1 MARADHVER
10 IDLGHDIDIREPGAR
25 ERRLL
30 LGELHAEWLVIQRR
44 TVTDDQQ
51 ATGDQQLARLR
62 VQRRCPSTPGKRS
75 LTLVLYYAQAMAL
88 RLGGLADIDPETV
101 PLPPGTEVVTR
112 VDRAGLPKGAIGR
125 VATSEGDELEVT
137 LVDGR
142 SARYLRSEV
151 TPRKLGVARYAQR
164 RAAAWDALR
173 PCVVVDTVVGSRA
186 WGLADE
192 GSDVDRRGVFV
203 LPFSWT
209 TGLVDPPLDLV
220 SVDGSE
226 TYWELGKAVRQAL
239 RADPN
244 TLEMLFAQP
253 EVVDSLG
260 EGLIAAR
267 RAFVSKEIYGS
278 FGRYAL
284 SQLDRLEHNQRLAAH
299 RELVIEWLR
308 DDPSLSLD
316 AAADRL
322 VDAARIEAPT
332 RSDAVARARDYLKQL
347 YRSLFDQ
354 RLIATNEWSALRA
367 AAARTFELPRDL
379 RPKNAYNLIRL
390 LDLAIRWL
398 GGEPPTVVV
407 SEALRPT
414 LLAIKRGEVPTDDV
428 MTIARELTP
437 KLEAARLASPLPDT
451 ADLAAAEVLLRAAR
465 HEAARRALAGEAG
478 PWGRDAAPP
487 PEARYDA

>member
-1 MARADHVER
+1 
-10 IDLGHDIDIREPGAR
+10 
-25 ERRLL
+25 
-30 LGELHAEWLVIQRR
+30 
-44 TVTDDQQ
+44 
-51 ATGDQQLARLR
+51 
-62 VQRRCPSTPGKRS
+62 
-75 LTLVLYYAQAMAL
+75 MAL

-125 VATSEGDELEVT
+125 VAATEGDSLDVT

-173 PCVVVDTVVGSRA
+173 PCVVIDTVVGSRA
-186 WGLADE
+186 WGVADE
-192 GSDVDRRGVFV
+192 GSDTDRRGVFV
-203 LPFSWT
+203 LPFTWT
-209 TGLVDPPLDLV
+209 TGLVDPPLDLL

-226 TYWELGKAVRQAL
+226 MYWEIGKAVRQAL

-244 TLEMLFAQP
+244 TLEMLFAEPQ
-253 EVVDSLG
+253 VVDSLG
-260 EGLIAAR
+260 EAFIAAR
-267 RAFVSKEIYGS
+267 AAFVSKEIYGS

-299 RELVIEWLR
+299 RELVIDWLR
-308 DDPSLSLD
+308 ADATLSLD

-322 VDAARIEAPT
+322 VDAARIVAPT
-332 RSDAVARARDYLKQL
+332 RADAVARARDYLKQL

-390 LDLAIRWL
+390 LDAAIRWL
-398 GGEPPTVVV
+398 SGEPPSVVV
-407 SEALRPT
+407 SESLRPT

-428 MTIARELTP
+428 MALARELTP
-437 KLEAARLASPLPDT
+437 RLETARQTSPLPER
-451 ADLAAAEVLLRAAR
+451 ADLAAAERVLRAAH
-465 HEAARRALAGEAG
+465 HEAARRAVAAEPG
-478 PWGRDAAPP
+478 PWGADAAAPQD
-487 PEARYDA
+487 ARFDD